1 MTAEAV
7 KQPELTT
14 VKNRLARLVEEQSG
28 MLENLNSKLQ
38 SIHYYTELES
48 PSGDV
53 VKEPESLVDEINY
66 LLKWAERNNERLSF
80 SLRHLNEIV

>member
-1 MTAEAV
+1 MTTEAV

-14 VKNRLARLVEEQSG
+14 VKNRLTRLVEEQSG

-38 SIHYYTELES
+38 SIHYYTEPES
-48 PSGDV
+48 SLND
-53 VKEPESLVDEINY
+53 VKEPESVVEELNY
-66 LLKWAERNNERLSF
+66 LLKWMERNNERLSF